1 MGEVMSAIW
10 ATLKTFQ
17 FKDAIDILVI
27 SLILYYLFK
36 LLRQS
41 RSGQLVKGVVVL
53 LAFYGIATI
62 FNLTMVSYILKS
74 LFEFTVIIIVVV
86 FQPELRQALERIGR
100 NRTLMSLVP
109 GSGDTPSTEIMKA
122 ITDVCDVT
130 TSFSHSKTGALIV
143 FERDSVLNEVSAT
156 GTELNCDT
164 SVQLLGNI
172 FFNKAPLHDGACIIR
187 NGKILSAGCILPLSK
202 SLDISASLGTRHR
215 AAIGLSEE
223 CDAVVVVVSEETG
236 VVSIAVG
243 GQLIRDLDRS
253 SLFEKLS
260 ALIMPGEKE
269 KKNDLLSALFK
280 NRKEKKD
287 VE

>member
-1 MGEVMSAIW
+1 MSAIW

-17 FKDAIDILVI
+17 FKDAIDILVV

-41 RSGQLVKGVVVL
+41 RSGQLVKGVIVL
-53 LAFYGIATI
+53 LAVYGISAI
-62 FNLTMVSYILKS
+62 FDLTMVSYILKS

-100 NRTLMSLVP
+100 NRTLMSFVP
-109 GSGDTPSTEIMKA
+109 GSSDIPVTDITKA

-130 TSFSHSKTGALIV
+130 TSFSHSRTGALIV
-143 FERDSVLNEVSAT
+143 FERDSVLNEVAAT

-236 VVSIAVG
+236 TVSIAVG

-253 SLFEKLS
+253 SLFDKLS
-260 ALIMPGEKE
+260 ALIVPGEKE
-269 KKNDLLSALFK
+269 KKNEIFSSLFK
-280 NRKEKKD
+280 NRKEKKN

>member
-1 MGEVMSAIW
+1 MGNFMFTIW
-10 ATLKTFQ
+10 ATLKTFE

-27 SLILYYLFK
+27 SLIFYYLFK

-53 LAFYGIATI
+53 LVTYGLATVLR
-62 FNLTMVSYILKS
+62 LTMVSYILKS

-86 FQPELRQALERIGR
+86 FQPELRQALERLGR
-100 NRTLMSLVP
+100 NRTLKSFVP
-109 GSGDTPSTEIMKA
+109 GSSDTPATDIMKA

-130 TSFSHSKTGALIV
+130 SSFSHSRTGALIV
-143 FERDSVLNEVSAT
+143 FERDSVLNEVAAT

-187 NGKILSAGCILPLSK
+187 NGKILSAGCILPLTK

-215 AAIGLSEE
+215 AAIGLSEDS
-223 CDAVVVVVSEETG
+223 DAVVVVVSEETG
-236 VVSIAVG
+236 TVSIAVG

-253 SLFEKLS
+253 SLFDKLS
-260 ALIMPGEKE
+260 ALIVPGEKE
-269 KKNDLLSALFK
+269 KKIDLLSAVFK
-280 NRKEKKD
+280 SRKEKKNVD
-287 VE
+287 